1 MSSIEYKLEQ
11 MAYANTSRQMTWQ
24 ENMSNTSHQREVKDL
39 VAAGLNPV
47 LSSGGQGAQSYTTSV
62 DSAVNAIGNIQAS
75 RENAAAMRYA
85 ARQSAAATRAAAAA
99 QLEAAKYSSDQSYNA
114 TVTSAKYHYKGVK
127 YSTDFSK
134 NGSATGVLSSYI
146 NRAFNDP
153 ASAKLGTKQLI
164 SMNSIRSNQG
174 AYLRPGHQNDT
185 KFTAANLNQRGLV
198 AVNRAIKA
206 TGVANSVKAR
216 NLYIDAFLN
225 HNKTAMTKWTAL
237 VNAVYKAKNTANK
250 NRERV
255 YASVLQ

>member
-99 QLEAAKYSSDQSYNA
+99 QLEAARYSSDQSYKA
-114 TVTSAKYHYKGVK
+114 TVDAAKYHYKGVV

-134 NGSATGVLSSYI
+134 NGSATGVLSSWI
-146 NRAFNDP
+146 NRAINDP
-153 ASAKLGTKQLI
+153 ASAKLGSKQQQDHADL
-164 SMNSIRSNQG
+164 
-174 AYLRPGHQNDT
+174 D
-185 KFTAANLNQRGLV
+185 
-198 AVNRAIKA
+198 
-206 TGVANSVKAR
+206 
-216 NLYIDAFLN
+216 
-225 HNKTAMTKWTAL
+225 
-237 VNAVYKAKNTANK
+237 
-250 NRERV
+250 
-255 YASVLQ
+255 